1 MSDITLKQAQ
11 AAVEAALAKA
21 KELNI
26 LEAVAVVDEG
36 GNLIAFAADD
46 CVIDA
51 GRIGA
56 IEKAMAAALFNE
68 TSAFLEANP
77 NATQVA
83 MAIAFG
89 AGRRPLYR
97 QGAVPIVLDGMVAG
111 AVGCGGSS
119 VANDELCAIA
129 GAEVV
134 K

>member
-1 MSDITLKQAQ
+1 MSDITLALAK
-11 AAVEAALAKA
+11 AAVEAALAEA
-21 KELNI
+21 KKLNV

-56 IEKAMAAALFNE
+56 IEKAMASALFGAP
-68 TSAFLEANP
+68 TAFLEANP

-83 MAIAFG
+83 VAEAFG

-97 QGAVPIVLDGMVAG
+97 GGAVPVVLDGMVAG

-119 VANDELCAIA
+119 VANDELCAVA
-129 GAEVV
+129 GAAVI